1 MQGKKFSTVIIVIRE
16 VRKDILGVMA
26 YLLPYSEF
34 KNYSKLED
42 EALFEAVVEYWKLK
56 DPTSNTKKNELL
68 EEINNRIAY
77 TNAHFSVL
85 GSGWR
90 SDMGKIYIIH
100 GPPESVDRHYNA
112 EYLYN
117 YEIWYYPS
125 GLEFVFSD
133 QRNFVQT
140 F

>member
-1 MQGKKFSTVIIVIRE
+1 MEDGK
-16 VRKDILGVMA
+16 
-26 YLLPYSEF
+26 
-34 KNYSKLED
+34 
-42 EALFEAVVEYWKLK
+42 LFETVTQYWKSK

-68 EEINNRIAY
+68 EEINHRIAY
-77 TNAHFSVL
+77 ANAHFSVV

-117 YEIWYYPS
+117 YEIWYYAS
-125 GLEFVFSD
+125 GLEFAFSD
-133 QRNFVQT
+133 QRNFGELRLVT
-140 F
+140 EL